1 MNTETLSAC
10 LQYQERGAFWY
21 GQASMWQQELAGR
34 HFARASIRDEMRRH
48 ALDDQSFAAKLSKAD
63 RVLRGVGE

>member
-21 GQASMWQQELAGR
+21 DQASMW
-34 HFARASIRDEMRRH
+34 RDEFCRFGRKDH
-48 ALDDQSFAAKLSKAD
+48 AAHVMAGSAIQDQSLAAKLSKAD
-63 RVLRGVGE
+63 RVLRGVEE